1 MYPSVVSCN
10 NVIWVGGGRGVVERP
25 GAQTLK
31 ENIPDS
37 ILGSA
42 LYCLNGMLG
51 RTYKIIYL
59 IYLKDSCKNEGY
71 CGKNA

>member
-1 MYPSVVSCN
+1 M
-10 NVIWVGGGRGVVERP
+10 VERP

>member
-1 MYPSVVSCN
+1 MVK
-10 NVIWVGGGRGVVERP
+10 RP

-31 ENIPDS
+31 EKNQIPDS

-51 RTYKIIYL
+51 RTCNIIYI

-71 CGKNA
+71 CGKNAEHSSTGIIV